1 LAVAIQS
8 DGKIILAGNANT
20 ETTGGN
26 VIYQVGLARYN
37 SDGSPDT
44 SFDSDG
50 KVVTSIGQYSICFDV
65 ALQSNGRIVVA
76 GHATANSGG
85 SLDFALAGYNSNGS
99 LDANFGV
106 GGRVLTPVSNGEDR
120 AFSLVVKPDDKLI
133 LAGEAKQ
140 IFGVP
145 PFSEANGD
153 FAVVQYNS
161 NGTTDTAFGFG
172 GKVITPVAT
181 SDIAYAAALQLDGK
195 LVVAGLAAPLATI
208 SSIAVLRYHQNGT
221 LDQSFGYKIPGS
233 VSTVVRG
240 TIDEARAMTIQPD
253 GKIVSVGRAR
263 VTNRYYFAVARQNAD
278 GTLDSNFGANG
289 TLITKI
295 GAGDTDSEA
304 RAVALQADGKIVV
317 AGRLYDASTNL
328 GLFYFALARYNPDGS
343 LDQTFDGDGTVI
355 VPAANENNEAFA
367 VAVQP
372 NGKIV
377 VAGYY
382 DTLAGS
388 QSAYDLAVVRLE
400 SNGALDASF
409 DEDGIVTTDLGSG
422 SETAFSLALQSDG
435 KILIA
440 GSGGINLDFAIV
452 RYNTNGSLDGEFGT
466 NGKVLTPVGT
476 SLDEIRSLALQ
487 PDGKI
492 IAAGN
497 ARVGS
502 QSDFAVVRYNPNGTL
517 DTTFDGDGKAIT
529 PITTNSTD
537 LASSV
542 LVQAN
547 GRIIIVGSSTT
558 GTGTSF
564 NSDIAIVRYT
574 STGTLD
580 AGFGGDGIII
590 TDYAGDGYSG
600 ETAASAALVPS
611 GKLIVAGTIRDR
623 VATGFSGDR
632 RSFLLARYFTDTQA
646 PFDFDGDGRSDVSVF
661 RPDNGTWYL
670 LQSQN
675 GSTGISFGFSTDKI
689 VPADYDGDGKTDV
702 AVYRSGTWYL
712 QRSAQGFTGIA
723 FGDGNDISQPA
734 DYDGD
739 GKAEL
744 AVFRPS
750 NGTWYALN
758 LANNQFNAFSFGSSG
773 DKPVAADYDGDGK
786 TDLAVF
792 RNGTWYIQ
800 RSQLGFTGIAFGEAT
815 DKPVPAD
822 YDGDGKADVAVF
834 RPSNGT
840 WYLQRSQLGFTGIG
854 FGLGTD
860 LPVPADYD
868 GDGKADVSV
877 FRDGTW
883 YLNRSTSGFT
893 GVTFGAA
900 TDKPVPNAFV
910 P

>member
-1 LAVAIQS
+1 
-8 DGKIILAGNANT
+8 
-20 ETTGGN
+20 
-26 VIYQVGLARYN
+26 
-37 SDGSPDT
+37 
-44 SFDSDG
+44 
-50 KVVTSIGQYSICFDV
+50 
-65 ALQSNGRIVVA
+65 
-76 GHATANSGG
+76 
-85 SLDFALAGYNSNGS
+85 
-99 LDANFGV
+99 
-106 GGRVLTPVSNGEDR
+106 
-120 AFSLVVKPDDKLI
+120 
-133 LAGEAKQ
+133 
-140 IFGVP
+140 
-145 PFSEANGD
+145 
-153 FAVVQYNS
+153 
-161 NGTTDTAFGFG
+161 
-172 GKVITPVAT
+172 
-181 SDIAYAAALQLDGK
+181 
-195 LVVAGLAAPLATI
+195 
-208 SSIAVLRYHQNGT
+208 
-221 LDQSFGYKIPGS
+221 
-233 VSTVVRG
+233 
-240 TIDEARAMTIQPD
+240 
-253 GKIVSVGRAR
+253 
-263 VTNRYYFAVARQNAD
+263 
-278 GTLDSNFGANG
+278 
-289 TLITKI
+289 
-295 GAGDTDSEA
+295 
-304 RAVALQADGKIVV
+304 
-317 AGRLYDASTNL
+317 
-328 GLFYFALARYNPDGS
+328 
-343 LDQTFDGDGTVI
+343 
-355 VPAANENNEAFA
+355 
-367 VAVQP
+367 
-372 NGKIV
+372 
-377 VAGYY
+377 
-382 DTLAGS
+382 
-388 QSAYDLAVVRLE
+388 VRLE

-422 SETAFSLALQSDG
+422 SETAFSLALQADG

-452 RYNTNGSLDGEFGT
+452 RYNTNGSPDSEFGT

-476 SLDEIRSLALQ
+476 SLDEIRSIALQ
-487 PDGKI
+487 ADGKI

-590 TDYAGDGYSG
+590 TDYAGDSYSG

-611 GKLIVAGTIRDR
+611 GKLIVAGSIRDR

-723 FGDGNDISQPA
+723 FGDGNDIPQPA